1 MHEPTSAEVYKEW
14 PIKLQHMYI
23 LHIVW
28 LLLHSSPLYR
38 YAVIPLW
45 IGLSLIARLM
55 QALAFGLLPN
65 GTYEVLILY
74 KAGPNILPA
83 AAQIALG
90 NLCLAGFVLF
100 DFVYLAVVVTYVIQC
115 ELVRRVVDTRSN
127 DIQDRRQNRIA
138 LTLEEAIQVRML

>member
-1 MHEPTSAEVYKEW
+1 M
-14 PIKLQHMYI
+14 QHMYI

-28 LLLHSSPLYR
+28 LLLHLSPSYR
-38 YAVIPLW
+38 YTVIPLW
-45 IGLSLIARLM
+45 ILLSFTARLM

-65 GTYEVLILY
+65 ETYDVVILY

-83 AAQIALG
+83 AAQITLG
-90 NLCLAGFVLF
+90 IFCLAGFALF
-100 DFVYLAVVVTYVIQC
+100 DFVYLAVVVAYVMQC
-115 ELVRRVVDTRSN
+115 ELLRRAVDARSN